1 IGPLLAVGHRKTLD
15 LADVPQQD
23 ERDSVN
29 GAFPIFKSKLVYCSS
44 SSSSS
49 SVTFG
54 VCIIVGIPLESGKVL
69 SALATFRV
77 KCRNYQE
84 VLSLCGTTAYVP
96 QSPWIQSGKIQ
107 DNILFDCYG
116 PQMPFVLRGLTC
128 IFPGGM
134 KTGIVGRTGSGKSTL
149 IQDLF
154 RIVDPTNGQ
163 ILIDGVDISTVELR
177 ELRSR
182 LSIIPQDPTMFEGT
196 IRSNLDPLEEY
207 TDAKIWEALDS
218 CQLREETRKKELKLN
233 SEVNKNGEHW
243 SIGQR
248 QLVCLGRV
256 ILKKNKILV
265 LDEATASVDTATNNL
280 IQKALRQQISKLM
293 VITIAHWITSVL
305 GSDMVLVLDDGLIVE
320 YDTPARLLEDKS
332 SLFAKLVA
340 EYTMRSSSGFDQ
352 LNN

>member
-1 IGPLLAVGHRKTLD
+1 MLSSLTFAFSIVFLVSVRKGVIDPGIAGLAVTYGLNLNALQTWVIWSLCQLQNKIIS
-15 LADVPQQD
+15 V
-23 ERDSVN
+23 ERLLQYTSI
-29 GAFPIFKSKLVYCSS
+29 ASESS
-44 SSSSS
+44 LFIESDK
-49 SVTFG
+49 
-54 VCIIVGIPLESGKVL
+54 LESSWPSKGEICIRDL
-69 SALATFRV
+69 
-77 KCRNYQE
+77 
-84 VLSLCGTTAYVP
+84 
-96 QSPWIQSGKIQ
+96 
-107 DNILFDCYG
+107 
-116 PQMPFVLRGLTC
+116 QMPFVLRGLTC

-149 IQDLF
+149 ILVLF
-154 RIVDPTNGQ
+154 RIVDPTNGH

-177 ELRSR
+177 VLRSR

-196 IRSNLDPLEEY
+196 IRSNFDPLEEY
-207 TDAKIWEALDS
+207 TDAEIWEALDS
-218 CQLREETRKKELKLN
+218 CQLGEETRKKELKLN
-233 SEVNKNGEHW
+233 SEVNKNGENW
-243 SIGQR
+243 SVGQR

-280 IQKALRQQISKLM
+280 IQKTLRQQFSKSM

-320 YDTPARLLEDKS
+320 YDTPARLLVDKS